1 MTRIVSYN
9 ILAGGYSLR
18 EKGAKR
24 VEQLTHIIHSAQP
37 DVVGLVEAI
46 HPQLTQ
52 KPLVIEEI
60 AKALNMRLIIGA
72 AATHQ
77 TDYQLAILTR
87 LPVVSVRT
95 HARPGVLNKP
105 LLEVRVEESS
115 GQQLTVF
122 VTHLSASFSKR
133 RAGNVIREREVQEI
147 LRITAPL
154 REQKKPHILM
164 GDFNSL

>member
-18 EKGAKR
+18 ENGAKR
-24 VEQLTHIIHSAQP
+24 IDQLTNIIRSAQP
-37 DVVGLVEAI
+37 DIVGLVEAI

-60 AKALNMRLIIGA
+60 AKALDMRLIIGA

-77 TDYQLAILTR
+77 TDYQLALMTN
-87 LPVVSVRT
+87 LPVVSIRT

-105 LLEVRVEESS
+105 LLEVRVEEKST
-115 GQQLTVF
+115 GQHLTVF
-122 VTHLSASFSKR
+122 VVHLSAAFSKPQ
-133 RAGNVIREREVQEI
+133 AGNVIREREVQEI

-154 REQKKPHILM
+154 REQKKPHLLM
-164 GDFNSL
+164 